1 MPSFDELFEAAAA
14 ALQAQGPSRAPS
26 CQPASRSTR
35 CDPFAPLLQARGVVL
50 LDGGMAR
57 TLEEELGRPLD
68 ATLWTAEALLG
79 DEDALGR
86 VHRRYSEAGC
96 DVGTTASYQVGYP
109 ALRTRGLRTDAVDA
123 LLAKSIAVARDAG
136 AAVVAASIGPLA
148 ATFADGSEYSP
159 AYAAEGCAAA
169 EKLVRYHK
177 AKLDALCAASPP
189 PDCVAFETVGCAAEA
204 AAILAVLQ
212 AAVYPAAWVSFVCS
226 SGGCLASGERLG
238 DIAAALLRR
247 DDGART
253 VAAVGINCTKPCD
266 VPQALAAVVPAA
278 ARSDVHVVCYPNSG
292 QEWSHDKQEWV
303 DATGATDQEFARLC
317 VEWYH
322 AGARLIGGCCQTT
335 PATMR
340 LVAQELACAIRAQG

>member
-1 MPSFDELFEAAAA
+1 MSSFDELFEAAAA
-14 ALQAQGPSRAPS
+14 ALRTQGPSCAAACR
-26 CQPASRSTR
+26 PASPSTR

-68 ATLWTAEALLG
+68 ATLWTA
-79 DEDALGR
+79 DALAADCGALER

-109 ALRTRGLRTDAVDA
+109 AFLKRGLHTAAVDA
-123 LLAKSIAVARDAG
+123 LLAKSVAVARDAG
-136 AAVVAASIGPLA
+136 SPVVAASIGPLA

-159 AYAAEGCAAA
+159 AYAAEGCAAV
-169 EKLVRYHK
+169 EKLVAYHK
-177 AKLDALCAASPP
+177 AKLNALCAASPP

-226 SGGCLASGERLG
+226 SGGRLASGERLS
-238 DIAAALLRR
+238 DVAAALLRR
-247 DDGART
+247 DDGVRT
-253 VAAVGINCTKPCD
+253 LAAVGVNCTKPCD
-266 VPQALAAVVPAA
+266 VPLALAAVVPAA
-278 ARSDVHVVCYPNSG
+278 ARSGVHVVCYPNSG
-292 QEWSHDKQEWV
+292 QEWSHDQQEWV

-340 LVAQELACAIRAQG
+340 LVAQELTCAVRAQG